1 MNERPLS
8 FEKKVL
14 IKLAV
19 GEENII
25 IDENDF
31 YFCKKCNSLFNLY
44 IDTVKD
50 DYVVQCKG
58 RCYQDDKIC

>member
-1 MNERPLS
+1 MSERPLS

-14 IKLAV
+14 IKLAI
-19 GEENII
+19 GEENIT

-31 YFCKKCNSLFNLY
+31 YFCKKCSSPFNFY
-44 IDTVKD
+44 IDHEKD

-58 RCYQDDKIC
+58 ECYKND